1 MRSYVPG
8 DHSSLVRLW
17 SRVFPD
23 DPPRNAPEAMIRN
36 KERVQPELLLVATL
50 EEAIV
55 GAVIAGFDGTR
66 GWIYHLAVDSE
77 FRRRG
82 VGTALVRAAE
92 EGLRRLGCPKSI
104 SRFGPETKASSLSIN
119 LSASKSNRA

>member
-1 MRSYVPG
+1 VRSYLPG
-8 DHSSLVRLW
+8 DHGSLVRLW

-66 GWIYHLAVDSE
+66 GWIYHLAVDSS
-77 FRRRG
+77 FAGGALALPWSVLQKRG
-82 VGTALVRAAE
+82 SVGSDV
-92 EGLRRLGCPKSI
+92 LRSI

-119 LSASKSNRA
+119 PSASKSNRA